1 MRHINWQTLEILA
14 LPLQNECRGNN
25 ICKLLQS
32 KCTLQE
38 GTEFCRK
45 VGCQSGKNYQKR
57 ERFQTPQ
64 AMRNHFI
71 YETIIMYYKENRHS
85 KKVKWT

>member
-1 MRHINWQTLEILA
+1 MRHINWRTLERQA
-14 LPLQNECRGNN
+14 LPLQNECQGNN

-45 VGCQSGKNYQKR
+45 IGIIQAENY
-57 ERFQTPQ
+57 
-64 AMRNHFI
+64 
-71 YETIIMYYKENRHS
+71 
-85 KKVKWT
+85 